1 MHSNLKEK
9 FDKELALAKNL
20 LCFQYNEK
28 LFASKVEEFDKNALK
43 AYIVLCTH
51 FTEHKPDVLDRLRII
66 TPAQFLD
73 KLNGSR
79 RLIETEKELGKYL
92 VYMFEVI
99 VTIYDCIENEDFR
112 QMCNVY
118 LGNALLNE
126 SIPVISIY
134 LQMFHRLD
142 CISSKG
148 TPVELLRKIADAV
161 HGPIGDKQIFT
172 EALLLIE
179 SSIQKQH
186 NLSNPNSK
194 ATEILKYLWNDLCSS
209 NIMKHQCDKCYIITS
224 HLIDVYLK
232 GCKINSIFRSQ
243 FLAGD
248 FWNFIRT
255 AIESKEVVRRKQ
267 AIFMLQQILEM
278 DQMDEIT
285 IATTVGQC
293 TGKEIDVREIW
304 KNFFTILESLLEIQC
319 HLILSCLE
327 QYLDG
332 IVKTLPPYWYTTVLT
347 LILQHHNNV
356 VIHYG
361 IEFILKN
368 QINVQYENNLM
379 TAFLMALNN
388 TYMFT
393 EVKFSEEKFGE
404 LLATLNV
411 NHVLMAIN
419 QITWRPVPLWSI
431 VKTFDIFV
439 EQSHGKGMQIPLF
452 FDFLKR
458 SVQDIKNMPH
468 IDHLL
473 INILK
478 NIGYEH
484 ISLEQLL
491 CFHQIVPNDEL
502 FAEFKEPLIL
512 QNFEEKLI
520 NLEHI
525 SPTTK
530 IAYFRHALPN
540 IRDRLRLLDS
550 FYGQNLNRIVYYPHY
565 EYLLF
570 DSMCLHKPLIELSSS
585 ALLML
590 KHRLYNIIK
599 LKNGLS
605 VESVLL
611 GSILMRFIVERHLDV
626 EQAELMIFESIKKV
640 LMNTY
645 EFYSRIN
652 DSTADKTKLKMIR
665 DNLTVISGKLI
676 RCVDLYTN
684 RMEVLGIL
692 RDVTVLDGQLPDLVC
707 IIFDNNKLN
716 LFIEVGMLR
725 LYYLSYS
732 RVDSRQN
739 TKMMFG

>member
-1 MHSNLKEK
+1 MHSNLKET
-9 FDKELALAKNL
+9 FNEELALAKNL

-28 LFASKVEEFDKNALK
+28 LFASKVEEFDKNALN
-43 AYIVLCTH
+43 AYIVLFLH
-51 FTEHKPDVLDRLRII
+51 FNEHKPEVLDKLRII

-79 RLIETEKELGKYL
+79 RLIETEKQLDKYL

-99 VTIYDCIENEDFR
+99 VTLYDCIENEEFR
-112 QMCNVY
+112 QLCGIY
-118 LGNALLNE
+118 LSNALRNE
-126 SIPVISIY
+126 SIPVISTY

-142 CISSKG
+142 RISSKG
-148 TPVELLRKIADAV
+148 TPVELLQKIAEAV
-161 HGPIGDKQIFT
+161 HGPILDEQIFT
-172 EALLLIE
+172 EALILIE

-186 NLSNPNSK
+186 ILSNPNSK
-194 ATEILKYLWNDLCSS
+194 AAEILKYLWNDLCSS
-209 NIMKHQCDKCYIITS
+209 NIMKHQCDKCYTITS
-224 HLIDVYLK
+224 QLIDVYLK
-232 GCKINSIFRSQ
+232 GCKLNSIFRSQ

-267 AIFMLQQILEM
+267 AIFMLQQILET

-293 TGKEIDVREIW
+293 TGNVNDVKAVW
-304 KNFFTILESLLEIQC
+304 KNFFTVLESLLEIQC
-319 HLILSCLE
+319 QLILSCLE
-327 QYLDG
+327 QYLQG
-332 IVKTLPPYWYTTVLT
+332 IVNTLPPYWYTTILT
-347 LILQHHNNV
+347 LVLQHHNNV
-356 VIHYG
+356 VVHYG

-368 QINVQYENNLM
+368 RINVQYENNLM
-379 TAFLMALNN
+379 TAFLMAMNN

-393 EVKFSEEKFGE
+393 EVKLSETKFSE

-411 NHVLMAIN
+411 NHVLMAMN

-439 EQSHGKGMQIPLF
+439 EKSRGTGMQIPLF

-458 SVQDIKNMPH
+458 SVRDIKNMPLV
-468 IDHLL
+468 DQVL

-491 CFHQIVPNDEL
+491 SFHQILPNDEL
-502 FAEFKEPLIL
+502 FAEFKEPLVL
-512 QNFEEKLI
+512 QNFEEKLV
-520 NLEHI
+520 NLEQI

-530 IAYFRHALPN
+530 IAYFRHALPS

-550 FYGQNLNRIVYYPHY
+550 FYEHNLNRIVYYPHY

-570 DSMCLHKPLIELSSS
+570 DSMCLHKPLIELGSS
-585 ALLML
+585 ALLTL
-590 KHRLYNIIK
+590 KPRLYNIIK

-611 GSILMRFIVERHLDV
+611 GSIMLRFIVEKHLDV

-640 LMNTY
+640 LMNIY

-652 DSTADKTKLKMIR
+652 DSTANKTKLNMIR
-665 DNLTVISGKLI
+665 DNLTVVSGKLI

-692 RDVTVLDGQLPDLVC
+692 RDVTVLDGQIPDLVSM
-707 IIFDNNKLN
+707 FDNN
-716 LFIEVGMLR
+716 
-725 LYYLSYS
+725 Y
-732 RVDSRQN
+732 
-739 TKMMFG
+739 

>member
-1 MHSNLKEK
+1 MHSNLRET
-9 FDKELALAKNL
+9 FVEELALAKNL

-28 LFASKVEEFDKNALK
+28 LFASKVEEFDTNALK

-51 FTEHKPDVLDRLRII
+51 FHEHKPEVLEKLRIM

-79 RLIETEKELGKYL
+79 RLIEIEKRLGKYL

-99 VTIYDCIENEDFR
+99 VTLYDCIENEDFR
-112 QMCNVY
+112 QLCGVY
-118 LGNALLNE
+118 LSNALKNE

-142 CISSKG
+142 RISSKG
-148 TPVELLRKIADAV
+148 TPVELLQKIAEAV
-161 HGPIGDKQIFT
+161 HGPIADQQIFT

-179 SSIQKQH
+179 SSVQKQH

-194 ATEILKYLWNDLCSS
+194 AAEILKFLWNDLCPS
-209 NIMKHQCDKCYIITS
+209 NIMKHQCDRCYTITS
-224 HLIDVYLK
+224 QLIDVYLK
-232 GCKINSIFRSQ
+232 GCKLNLIFRSQ

-248 FWNFIRT
+248 FWIFIRT

-278 DQMDEIT
+278 DQMEEIT
-285 IATTVGQC
+285 VATTVEQC
-293 TGKEIDVREIW
+293 TGKEHHDRAIW
-304 KNFFTILESLLEIQC
+304 KNFFTVLESLLEIQC
-319 HLILSCLE
+319 QLILSCLE
-327 QYLDG
+327 QYLEG

-356 VIHYG
+356 VVHYG
-361 IEFILKN
+361 IEFILKHR
-368 QINVQYENNLM
+368 INVQYENNLM
-379 TAFLMALNN
+379 TAFLMALNS

-393 EVKFSEEKFGE
+393 EVKFSENMFAE

-411 NHVLMAIN
+411 NHVLMAMN
-419 QITWRPVPLWSI
+419 QIAWRPVPMWSI

-439 EQSHGKGMQIPLF
+439 ENGRGTGMQIPLF

-458 SVQDIKNMPH
+458 SVRDIKNMPLA
-468 IDHLL
+468 DQLL
-473 INILK
+473 LGILR

-491 CFHQIVPNDEL
+491 SFHQILPNDEL
-502 FAEFKEPLIL
+502 FAEFKEPLVL
-512 QNFEEKLI
+512 QNFEEKLV
-520 NLEHI
+520 NLEQI

-550 FYGQNLNRIVYYPHY
+550 FYEKNLNRIVYYPHY

-570 DSMCLHKPLIELSSS
+570 DSICLHKPLIELGSS

-590 KHRLYNIIK
+590 KPRLYNIIK

-605 VESVLL
+605 VESVLF
-611 GSILMRFIVERHLDV
+611 GSIMLRFIVEKHLDV

-645 EFYSRIN
+645 EFYSRIK
-652 DSTADKTKLKMIR
+652 DSTADKTELNMIR
-665 DNLTVISGKLI
+665 DNLTVVSGKLV
-676 RCVDLYTN
+676 RCVDLYPN

-692 RDVTVLDGQLPDLVC
+692 RDLTILDGQIPDLVSL
-707 IIFDNNKLN
+707 IY
-716 LFIEVGMLR
+716 GR
-725 LYYLSYS
+725 
-732 RVDSRQN
+732 
-739 TKMMFG
+739 